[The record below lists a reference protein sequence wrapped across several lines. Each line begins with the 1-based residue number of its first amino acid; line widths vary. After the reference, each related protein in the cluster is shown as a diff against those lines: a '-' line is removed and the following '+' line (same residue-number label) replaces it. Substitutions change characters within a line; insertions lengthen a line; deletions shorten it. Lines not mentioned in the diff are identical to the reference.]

1 MDAPSPTLSEL
12 SHNDEDDSPGGQ
24 RVATSAGAR
33 KSRAQDKEQGQQRS
47 FSSHAKT
54 ASQGQRQG
62 NEHGQ
67 SALPSEPE
75 CFYAGGEDSTPSPVR
90 WRRGPV
96 LGEGTFGKVYKGLN
110 ERTGELLAVK
120 QLCIVDGTDEDVKQL
135 RREISVMWAL
145 DHPNIVRYLG
155 TAQSERFLFIV
166 LEYVS
171 GGSIAHMLKQFG
183 PFAEKLI
190 RFVPLS
196 LSPSLSFSAFAP
208 CPFLLFSM
216 SDLLPLTL
224 SLSFPPSPPTAAGAS
239 LRISCLGSST
249 CTPSK

>member
-47 FSSHAKT
+47 LSSHAKT

-62 NEHGQ
+62 NDHGQ
-67 SALPSEPE
+67 SAPPSEPE
-75 CFYAGGEDSTPSPVR
+75 CFYAGGDEDSTPSPVR

-166 LEYVS
+166 L
-171 GGSIAHMLKQFG
+171 
-183 PFAEKLI
+183 
-190 RFVPLS
+190 
-196 LSPSLSFSAFAP
+196 
-208 CPFLLFSM
+208 
-216 SDLLPLTL
+216 
-224 SLSFPPSPPTAAGAS
+224 
-239 LRISCLGSST
+239 
-249 CTPSK
+249 